1 MTSYLG
7 HSSNQPDGQ
16 QASAAAAAA
25 AASTQGFFLVPPPP
39 RTKDARSMS
48 TSSAMSGMPGSFNS
62 QLTITRSETPK
73 LKLFPRQS
81 YEDDD
86 DESLISSQQKQAEL
100 RDKIDKETK
109 IKIGSENLLE
119 ALNAKNPKQS
129 KVQKL
134 RVEAELNSSNRKL
147 AELKHGLE
155 AEIQKVRG
163 PVDESPPRLSNLFRS
178 ALPRSPSKN
187 ILTYDND
194 DADPETES
202 PTFVLS
208 ELLQALEAEGRQPDY
223 YVERANS
230 LVDLFKRHPT
240 LKYDLVWSIFGLR
253 VQVMLLSNSRE
264 VVAAGYR
271 VMRHAITDRKSLQ
284 TIRSLH
290 TDNLVIVS
298 LVKES
303 KASVEREQALKFVR
317 AFLDVKD
324 GIKEISKAVVR
335 IIVAVAEHHD
345 DRLRQICLLTLCEI
359 LIRDPPLLVS
369 AGGMG
374 VLTDALGDGSFHA
387 AGSLAAAFIYL
398 LDFPNRRT
406 FLRSGHE
413 LGTAFATFTEAPVL
427 AYLHEGQLK
436 SNARVIAAFFKS
448 WPGMIGICANDMLAI
463 RSLVLSLY
471 NSSVLVRDVLLE
483 LFFDILKIKSP
494 SWSSSFLAGRRLT
507 TYGRVTNLKNEPT
520 FAAASIADAE
530 DETGEQSL
538 VEHFTA
544 LSLAILLHAGLV
556 NALLFIE
563 RNVLDAAQKRKT
575 SLLLGQ
581 ILKMSSQL
589 LPNEWSSRL
598 QILPDLFTSATHFG
612 SEERFSAVSTAYQV
626 DSVNRTLYRSG
637 VSNAQR
643 VHWQH
648 AMVKDE
654 FSGAATQV
662 EQAKASQI
670 SGASTDE
677 GQFRLMIVES
687 QVLNTLNYTKWR
699 WDVIQNI
706 IDGPLLNP
714 KRLDEALR
722 ASKFVHRVI
731 GFYRPFK
738 YWYSEIRNTKPNQRY
753 TRAGCALIRTLLQ
766 NPDGVRYLAESKLIR
781 QLAECLSHFDR
792 MSGLTST
799 SPLFS
804 AERMSETLTGGYFAL
819 LGALSVDARG
829 VQILERWKVF
839 NMFYHIVELK
849 GRDDLIRMLL
859 QSMDYTIDGHLRI
872 ILSKAMIACSKNIRI
887 FATRLLRRYATRPLH
902 GTETSIP
909 HAGVAEW
916 AIKLLITQLYDPD
929 VEVCEAAVKILE
941 EACNRKQSLEYVVKC
956 RPALDHLGEIG
967 APLLLRFLSTSVGY
981 HYLDGLD
988 YISREM
994 DDWFLGRNDS
1004 YVLLVEASLA
1014 RALAD
1019 VPMERTQQHPSAADE
1034 PPERQEFGL
1043 VPPHFYRELTRTKEG
1058 CRLLEQKGHFDD
1070 FAAVIQE
1077 SAMED
1082 YDAETVLKVKGCLWA
1097 VGNVGSME
1105 LGAPFLERS
1114 DVVRWIV
1121 KIAEESEVLTLRGTA
1136 FFVLGLIS
1144 RTIHGQEVLT
1154 EYGWDGAITENGLSV
1169 GYCMPLD
1176 FQKLFSVCLFCF
1188 VALHNGLRR
1197 VCTPVRKVQEMC

>member
-7 HSSNQPDGQ
+7 HSSNQSDGQ
-16 QASAAAAAA
+16 QASAAAA
-25 AASTQGFFLVPPPP
+25 TPGFFLVPPPPP

-48 TSSAMSGMPGSFNS
+48 TSSAISGMPGSFNS

-73 LKLFPRQS
+73 AKLFFKQS
-81 YEDDD
+81 DED
-86 DESLISSQQKQAEL
+86 DESLMSSQQKQTEL
-100 RDKIDKETK
+100 RDQIDKETK

-147 AELKHGLE
+147 AELKLGLE
-155 AEIQKVRG
+155 AEIQKAKV
-163 PVDESPPRLSNLFRS
+163 PVEDPSPRLSNLFRS

-187 ILTYDND
+187 IITFDEDDD
-194 DADPETES
+194 DADLETES

-208 ELLQALEAEGRQPDY
+208 ELLQALEAEGRQPGY

-253 VQVMLLSNSRE
+253 VQIMLLSNSRE

-271 VMRHAITDRKSLQ
+271 VMRYAITDRKSLQ
-284 TIRSLH
+284 TIRSLY

-303 KASVEREQALKFVR
+303 KASVEREQALKFIR

-324 GIKEISKAVVR
+324 GIKEISKAVIR

-345 DRLRQICLLTLCEI
+345 DRLRQICILTLCEI

-374 VLTDALGDGSFHA
+374 VLTDALGDGNFHA
-387 AGSLAAAFIYL
+387 AGSLTTAFIYL
-398 LDFPNRRT
+398 LDFPGRRT
-406 FLRSGHE
+406 LLRSGHE
-413 LGTAFATFTEAPVL
+413 LEAAFATFTEAPSL
-427 AYLHEGQLK
+427 AYLHEEKLK
-436 SNARVIAAFFKS
+436 SNARVIAALFKS
-448 WPGMIGICANDMLAI
+448 WPGMVMICANDLLAV
-463 RSLVLSLY
+463 RSLVSSLF
-471 NSSVLVRDVLLE
+471 SSSILVRDVLLE
-483 LFFDILKIKSP
+483 LFFDILRIKSP

-520 FAAASIADAE
+520 VTFAAPADVE
-530 DETGEQSL
+530 DETSERSL

-544 LSLAILLHAGLV
+544 LSLAILLHAGLLK
-556 NALLFIE
+556 ALLYIE
-563 RNVLDAAQKRKT
+563 RDVLDAAQKRKT
-575 SLLLGQ
+575 TLLLGQ

-589 LPNEWSSRL
+589 LPNEWSAKL
-598 QILPDLFTSATHFG
+598 QILPDLFMSATHFG
-612 SEERFSAVSTAYQV
+612 SEERFLAVSIAYQV

-637 VSNAQR
+637 MANVQR
-643 VHWQH
+643 NHWQH
-648 AMVKDE
+648 SLDKD
-654 FSGAATQV
+654 GIGGIVTQI
-662 EQAKASQI
+662 EQAKSSQAT
-670 SGASTDE
+670 GTSTDE
-677 GQFRLMIVES
+677 AQFRLMIVES

-753 TRAGCALIRTLLQ
+753 TRAGCALIRALLQ

-804 AERMSETLTGGYFAL
+804 AERMSETLTGGYFAM
-819 LGALSVDARG
+819 LGALSADARG

-849 GRDDLIRMLL
+849 GRDDMTKTLL
-859 QSMDYTIDGHLRI
+859 HGMDYTIDGHLRI
-872 ILSKAMIACSKNIRI
+872 ILSKAMIACSKNVRI
-887 FATRLLRRYATRPLH
+887 YATRLLRRYATRSLH
-902 GTETSIP
+902 GADITFP
-909 HAGVAEW
+909 YAGVADW
-916 AIKLLITQLYDPD
+916 AIKLLINQLYDPD
-929 VEVCEAAVKILE
+929 VEVCEVAVKILE

-1014 RALAD
+1014 RALTD
-1019 VPMERTQQHPSAADE
+1019 LPVERMQHQQHPSAADD
-1034 PPERQEFGL
+1034 PPEHQECGL

-1058 CRLLEQKGHFDD
+1058 CRLLEEKGHFDE

-1077 SAMED
+1077 SGMED
-1082 YDAETVLKVKGCLWA
+1082 DDAETVLKVKGCLWA
-1097 VGNVGSME
+1097 VGNVASME

-1144 RTIHGQEVLT
+1144 RTIHGQEILT
-1154 EYGWDGAITENGLSV
+1154 EHGWDGVINENGLSV
-1169 GYCMPLD
+1169 GYSMPLD
-1176 FQKLFSVCLFCF
+1176 FRKLFMVCALWQILQCHFSYTVVKLFF
-1188 VALHNGLRR
+1188 
-1197 VCTPVRKVQEMC
+1197 EE